1 MQYRGR
7 GLFRDRQL
15 RSFLPRTDRFWMDIC
30 HFDSRTVG
38 AGGDELHRIKE
49 KQIRIWKKVTFVE
62 LGIVVA
68 VIYVIAIGIYAS
80 LKNKKKR

>member
-1 MQYRGR
+1 M
-7 GLFRDRQL
+7 
-15 RSFLPRTDRFWMDIC
+15 
-30 HFDSRTVG
+30 
-38 AGGDELHRIKE
+38 HRIKE